1 MCKSIKL
8 KIGLLQL
15 VLISTSVLS
24 TRILNSIYL
33 INKTLT
39 CCYSCR
45 IGFAD
50 VRKNRSALF
59 NARAISQDIFR
70 WIEEV
75 NIKFKNVISL
85 QLGYLIRTSEEIRT
99 GNRIIYKSKR
109 SSKKDW
115 EKTYRNNYG
124 LWIIYQQIE
133 TNNEWY
139 QR

>member
-8 KIGLLQL
+8 KIGLLRL

-24 TRILNSIYL
+24 TRILNSICL

-50 VRKNRSALF
+50 AWKNRSALS
-59 NARAISQDIFR
+59 NARVISQDIFR

-75 NIKFKNVISL
+75 NIKFENVISL

-115 EKTYRNNYG
+115 EKTYWNNYG
-124 LWIIYQQIE
+124 LWIIYQQIK

-139 QR
+139 KG